1 VALDKQKAFLF
12 KQIKIITMALT
23 RFKRTKTPK
32 LAKLIYNTVKE
43 MN

>member
-1 VALDKQKAFLF
+1 
-12 KQIKIITMALT
+12 MALT

-32 LAKLIYNTVKE
+32 LVQIIYNTVKE